1 MASTTQETLFEN
13 FMAAVGG
20 QLPAMETIANAGQEI
35 AASLSTAARQAG
47 DLQKQQ
53 TAVNPT
59 AASPLTSAPA
69 AASAQSDSSVGGTLL
84 SIASSVFKSGLGLSP
99 IISGLLGL
107 FGGGGDAPTPPALT
121 KYALPASIDF
131 AAAYSGAG
139 FTATDYDQAG
149 MPRAFRTSNPGG
161 AAQSGQDS
169 GFDSRL
175 AAEPPQAAA
184 PQITVNVQAM
194 DARSFLDRSSDIAR
208 AVRDAMLNLNAIN
221 DVVSEL

>member
-1 MASTTQETLFEN
+1 MASTTQETLFES
-13 FMAAVGG
+13 FMAAAGG

-35 AASLSTAARQAG
+35 AASLSTAALQAG
-47 DLQKQQ
+47 ELQKQQ
-53 TAVNPT
+53 TAVNAT
-59 AASPLTSAPA
+59 AAKPPTSASA
-69 AASAQSDSSVGGTLL
+69 ATSAQGDSGVGGTLL

-107 FGGGGDAPTPPALT
+107 FGGGDAPTPPALT

-149 MPRAFRTSNPGG
+149 MPRAFRSSNPGS
-161 AAQSGQDS
+161 AAQPGQNSGS
-169 GFDSRL
+169 GSSS
-175 AAEPPQAAA
+175 ASEPSQAAA

-221 DVVSEL
+221 DVVSDL